1 MPVELYGCTGEKFTE
16 WRARRA
22 WQGARSYE
30 RSVVNRYGR
39 SSGTLSALESV
50 VPIRPGREAGALSSG
65 VYCSFTIRS

>member
-1 MPVELYGCTGEKFTE
+1 MPVELYGSTGEKFTE

-30 RSVVNRYGR
+30 RGVVNTYGR
-39 SSGTLSALESV
+39 SGTLSALESA
-50 VPIRPGREAGALSSG
+50 VPIRPGHDAGTPSSG